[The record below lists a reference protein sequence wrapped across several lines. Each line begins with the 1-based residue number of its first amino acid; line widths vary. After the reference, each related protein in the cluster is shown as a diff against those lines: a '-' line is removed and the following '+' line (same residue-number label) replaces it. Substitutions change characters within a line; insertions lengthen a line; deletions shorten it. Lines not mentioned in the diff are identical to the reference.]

1 MKNSNFLNYL
11 SFTFIFLSLLSIVNL
26 TIKTYKIIILAQ
38 AVNFD
43 NRIIIG
49 NSTNQFLPSYI
60 KFIQPYIIPHNLILI
75 LFFIFTLLSS
85 ILLLKRKKIAKH
97 LFLIVIPVTGIIYF
111 NLILMHLETLL
122 SRNNFSLYYKISL
135 VIPPFLILLI
145 VSISILRKLFSNS
158 ELT

>member
-11 SFTFIFLSLLSIVNL
+11 SLTFIFLSLLSIFNL

-38 AVNFD
+38 SVNLD
-43 NRIIIG
+43 NHNIIG
-49 NSTNQFLPSYI
+49 NSINQSLPSYI

-75 LFFIFTLLSS
+75 SFFIFTLLSS

-97 LFLIVIPVTGIIYF
+97 LFLIVIPITGIIYF
-111 NLILMHLETLL
+111 NLILMSLEILF
-122 SRNNFSLYYKISL
+122 SGNNFSLYYKIFS

-145 VSISILRKLFSNS
+145 VSISILRKLFSHS